1 MTDNEIIKA
10 MECCFISECDCKDC
24 PDRDFEICDTAKMIN
39 TVIDLFNRRQEER
52 EALIAGQETLQKH
65 IAEQKAEIERLQR
78 HNKEYSFCNL
88 LGNCLVYSKNLK
100 DYNDMRKGLKFEA
113 IKEFAVRLKCGVP
126 QETGV
131 IRCADVD
138 NLVKEMVGADD
149 A

>member
-10 MECCFISECDCKDC
+10 LECCFLSECDCKDC
-24 PDRDFEICDTAKMIN
+24 PYRDFEICDTAKMIN

-65 IAEQKAEIERLQR
+65 IAEQKAEIERLKKAIEVKDNIYQR
-78 HNKEYSFCNL
+78 NTGLREKRIFDLMDE
-88 LGNCLVYSKNLK
+88 LK
-100 DYNDMRKGLKFEA
+100 TAKSEA

-138 NLVKEMVGADD
+138 NFVKEVTWQDK
-149 A
+149 